1 MPIDYK
7 SLPVYAQKQKILDCL
22 ENNQVVIVESPTG
35 SGKTTQIPVILYEA
49 GFANMGMIGV
59 TQPRRIAALSVS
71 EFIAKQLGTSYPGL
85 YTKINMLAN

>member
-1 MPIDYK
+1 MAIDYK
-7 SLPVYAQKQKILDCL
+7 SLPVYAQKQKILDCI

-71 EFIAKQLGTSYPGL
+71 EFIAKQLGQRNVFFIRF
-85 YTKINMLAN
+85 KIIQ